1 MLLEH
6 KKLWQI
12 RGIKFSM
19 SEKPFS
25 QYSQWHFKANAPMN
39 SLEGTNSHG
48 YWNYQTILNFL
59 LKGATKLAIYKYL
72 IFYLFVFYY
81 LTAYIILNNLY
92 NKSKQYGNSVLSS
105 PLFCVK
111 WTICKY
117 AFILMSMSVVGLQQ
131 IVSSS
136 AKKCNIPRL
145 RTVVFVM

>member
-1 MLLEH
+1 MVCRKNLFLNTLNDTSRQMH
-6 KKLWQI
+6 RWIVWKVQI
-12 RGIKFSM
+12 HMVTDIIK
-19 SEKPFS
+19 
-25 QYSQWHFKANAPMN
+25 QYRI
-39 SLEGTNSHG
+39 T
-48 YWNYQTILNFL
+48 
-59 LKGATKLAIYKYL
+59 LAIYKYL
-72 IFYLFVFYY
+72 ILYLFVFYY
-81 LTAYIILNNLY
+81 LTAYIVLNNLY